1 MKIVFAGSPEIAVP
15 SLEKAVLNFDIVA
28 VLTNPDKVTGRGQKI
43 KFNPVK
49 TKALELDLNI
59 IQPEKLGIEARNQ
72 IAALNHE
79 VWHH

>member
-1 MKIVFAGSPEIAVP
+1 MRIVFAGSPEIAVP
-15 SLEKAVLNFDIVA
+15 SLEKTASKFNIVA

-59 IQPEKLGIEARNQ
+59 K
-72 IAALNHE
+72 
-79 VWHH
+79 